1 MKDILSTVGELQTEN
16 IIIRV
21 QNVKIK
27 QEVLLLNK
35 RINMLEQKSLACNI
49 ENIGVPEVKRENFIE
64 TIKQIASK
72 LKVELSVQNA
82 FRVFSGGNNKIVAN
96 INSKENKQNLI
107 NEARKLKLTT
117 KQVCMEWEN

>member
-1 MKDILSTVGELQTEN
+1 MKDILSTLGELQTEN